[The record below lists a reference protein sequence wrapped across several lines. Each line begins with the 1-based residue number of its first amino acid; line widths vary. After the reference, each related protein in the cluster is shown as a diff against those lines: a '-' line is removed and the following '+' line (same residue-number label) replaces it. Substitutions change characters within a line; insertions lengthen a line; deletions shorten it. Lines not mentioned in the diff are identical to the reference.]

1 MIKHARALAAVSMMM
16 LAMTPLSAGATDR
29 ADHPADRAVIY
40 HGAALIDGTGAP
52 PRSGLSI
59 VVQGERIVAIQP
71 DSAPAPAGAERVDV
85 SGLHVLPGLID
96 SHVHVATPPDAE
108 RAHVHMRRWLYS
120 GVTAVR
126 GMADDLRS
134 VSELARQAR
143 VGEVAS
149 PDIYYAALM
158 AGEGFFDDP
167 RTHAVTAGAVPGQ
180 TPWMQAIGVD
190 TDLPLAIA
198 MARGTSASGIK
209 IYADLPAERVAAIAA
224 EARRQGV
231 PVWTH
236 AMVYPAT
243 PQEVIDA
250 GPDVMSH
257 ACILAH
263 QAQPPQDRPQSYAT
277 RTPIDR
283 APFLNGD
290 NPVVQG
296 LLDQMRDRD
305 IILDATVW
313 VYADQERAVADRPG
327 ARQPICSGPM
337 VFALTRQAYRTGV
350 AIAAGTDGETPDAD
364 PWPALLQEM
373 ELLQNAVGMTP
384 GDVIVAATATAAR
397 ALNQQ
402 ADMGTLAP
410 GKLANMI
417 FVAGDAS
424 TDVAELR
431 RLVFTVKRGQRFV
444 RSDFTAPSN

>member
-1 MIKHARALAAVSMMM
+1 MIHLSRALTAAAFLALAAS
-16 LAMTPLSAGATDR
+16 ASAQTPA
-29 ADHPADRAVIY
+29 ADNPIIAY
-40 HGAALIDGTGAP
+40 HGAVLIDGTGAA
-52 PRSGLSI
+52 PRHGTTIL
-59 VVQGERIVAIQP
+59 VQGERILAIQP
-71 DSAPAPAGAERVDV
+71 DADAMPSSAERVDV

-96 SHVHVATPPDAE
+96 SHVHIATPPNAD

-134 VSELARQAR
+134 VGELARQAR
-143 VGEVAS
+143 VGEVPS

-158 AGEGFFDDP
+158 AGEGFFNDP
-167 RTHAVTAGAVPGQ
+167 RTRAVTAGEIPGR
-180 TPWMQAIGVD
+180 TPWMQAITTE
-190 TDLPLAIA
+190 TDLPLAVA

-209 IYADLPAERVAAIAA
+209 IYADLPAERIGAITA
-224 EARRQGV
+224 EAHRQGL

-263 QAQPPQDRPQSYAT
+263 QAQAPADRPQSYAS

-296 LLDQMRDRD
+296 LLNQMRDKG
-305 IILDATVW
+305 IVLDATVW
-313 VYADQERAVADRPG
+313 VYADQERAVSDRPG

-350 AIAAGTDGETPDAD
+350 AIAAGTDGETPEAD
-364 PWPALLQEM
+364 PWPALLEEM

-397 ALNQQ
+397 ALNQE
-402 ADMGTLAP
+402 ADMGTLAA

-417 FVAGDAS
+417 FVAGDPSA
-424 TDVAELR
+424 DVANLR
-431 RLVFTVKRGQRFV
+431 RLVFTVKRGRRFE
-444 RSDFTAPSN
+444 RADFAPARD